1 MLQCSTVCNGKCRE
15 AENLRTLV
23 QDLKAALALSK
34 QVLAAKEAQVEESRT
49 ETCRYR
55 ALWMNEARM
64 GMMLLRNLPEGHEIE
79 GYSQAEDDDPS
90 SPFYDHHN
98 EIQAPQEGT

>member
-1 MLQCSTVCNGKCRE
+1 
-15 AENLRTLV
+15 
-23 QDLKAALALSK
+23 
-34 QVLAAKEAQVEESRT
+34 
-49 ETCRYR
+49 
-55 ALWMNEARM
+55 M